1 VRGFRSA
8 SRTYAQTGVGPASV
22 DDGKALAG
30 PAAGLSD
37 QIVGADGSL
46 PPGLTLEEAQ
56 ARTGL
61 DIRALAAELPQLLAG
76 MQARAKAP

>member
-1 VRGFRSA
+1 
-8 SRTYAQTGVGPASV
+8 
-22 DDGKALAG
+22 
-30 PAAGLSD
+30 LSD

-61 DIRALAAELPQLLAG
+61 DIRALSAQLPQLLAG